1 MSIDK
6 TQMTNA
12 INAAL
17 AEFHSAIR
25 IDNLNSDKTTDGS
38 IGCTQFAGAVY
49 EKAGGKDTD
58 KSYRIKINN
67 LTGDELKKYKNGDL
81 VNILLDYDNWDY
93 THACC
98 IYFSSDTSYVIQTYL
113 NHTVRIVTSFEHAVL
128 NQLWYQYAETKGGNA
143 EVFNSL
149 FSVKP
154 VNLPNVVEVI
164 ITELL

>member
-17 AEFHSAIR
+17 AELHSVIR

-58 KSYRIKINN
+58 KSYRIKVNN
-67 LTGDELKKYKNGDL
+67 LTGDELIKYKIGNL
-81 VNILLDYDNWDY
+81 VNILLKYDDWDY
-93 THACC
+93 T
-98 IYFSSDTSYVIQTYL
+98 
-113 NHTVRIVTSFEHAVL
+113 
-128 NQLWYQYAETKGGNA
+128 
-143 EVFNSL
+143 
-149 FSVKP
+149 
-154 VNLPNVVEVI
+154 
-164 ITELL
+164 